1 MKIGKDYL
9 VGNNVNYSRINEVE
23 QSLLVEKFPQFINTL
38 KIIISKSG
46 LFNKPYNEKE
56 YQLPIFIFGCGRSGT
71 TFLFDLLAQHPLI
84 ARTTGYPDGED
95 HKGG

>member
-38 KIIISKSG
+38 KNIISKSG

-56 YQLPIFIFGCGRSGT
+56 YYQSKIELINCQCCNHEIKKYS
-71 TFLFDLLAQHPLI
+71 LLRHQKNKYCLAI
-84 ARTTGYPDGED
+84 
-95 HKGG
+95 KNKVI